1 MLDARKTKNPVEG
14 KVTSIIGPGTV
25 IKGDIMSK
33 GAIRIEGAVSGRV
46 QCEDAIVVQESGRLR
61 AELLGRQVIISG
73 EVEGNVSAH
82 ERIEISAGGKVV
94 GDICAPRISF
104 SGEIFEG
111 RCTMKAPGQPKAP
124 GASAPQQ
131 ATAPSSPASDAR
143 KPALPE
149 G

>member
-1 MLDARKTKNPVEG
+1 MLDARKAKNPVEG
-14 KVTSIIGPGTV
+14 KVTSIIGPGTL
-25 IKGDIMSK
+25 IKGDIVSK

-46 QCEDAIVVQESGRLR
+46 QCEDAIVVQESGRIR

-111 RCTMKAPGQPKAP
+111 RCTMKAPGQPKAAA
-124 GASAPQQ
+124 GAGAPRV
-131 ATAPSSPASDAR
+131 TAPSFPAPETDEAT
-143 KPALPE
+143 LPE